1 MDSSQTQIFG
11 RAPAKALGSVPRPP
25 MRVAGAVPKPAPDP
39 KPLGLSSDQTQ
50 IFGRA
55 VHASPSAVAE
65 PEAGGILSPADF
77 PDPLPLAMPRGEIR
91 HFRVELPPA
100 ELDLHGASQPD
111 AAEWDLAPPPPSRA
125 RILAIGAV
133 GLVLLAVVSVGISR
147 WVARRKVAVPPEAVA
162 TYEKAIGLLRRDDGA
177 SRKKARGEL
186 EAALSSFLDY
196 LEARAALVVTL
207 ALQSDD
213 AQAAN
218 QHAQIASS
226 LLTRQIAQV
235 EERKSTGDWQ
245 NRANVL
251 ADQLR
256 VIHEQA
262 GPLRDQAIGLSKLAE
277 SAWSALLA
285 RATELH
291 QLENP
296 AVLRAEMVY
305 LGTRGAER
313 AASLAS
319 HYPSAGGADG
329 WDAIA
334 LGEFAANG
342 KSDPATASKARFSL
356 ARLRAT
362 DPAFLRAY
370 VLGARIEMAENRSE
384 AATTLLDAV
393 VALNPT
399 HEVARKMLVSLQ
411 AVEKSE
417 PDRVA
422 PAP

>member
-1 MDSSQTQIFG
+1 MPCNNRRFWPSPGRGAPPIDWCKLASVRISCPKCHSHYDLDDRLVPAGGAPVQCTSCKHVFIATGPAQKPAPLAPAPASPRPPPVMDSSQTQIFG

-91 HFRVELPPA
+91 HSRVELPPA

-162 TYEKAIGLLRRDDGA
+162 TYEKAIGLLRRDNGA

-186 EAALSSFLDY
+186 EAALSSFPDY

-256 VIHEQA
+256 VIHEQE

-319 HYPSAGGADG
+319 HYPSA
-329 WDAIA
+329 
-334 LGEFAANG
+334 
-342 KSDPATASKARFSL
+342 
-356 ARLRAT
+356 
-362 DPAFLRAY
+362 
-370 VLGARIEMAENRSE
+370 
-384 AATTLLDAV
+384 
-393 VALNPT
+393 
-399 HEVARKMLVSLQ
+399 
-411 AVEKSE
+411 
-417 PDRVA
+417 
-422 PAP
+422 

>member
-1 MDSSQTQIFG
+1 MPFG
-11 RAPAKALGSVPRPP
+11 ESRRS
-25 MRVAGAVPKPAPDP
+25 
-39 KPLGLSSDQTQ
+39 
-50 IFGRA
+50 
-55 VHASPSAVAE
+55 
-65 PEAGGILSPADF
+65 
-77 PDPLPLAMPRGEIR
+77 
-91 HFRVELPPA
+91 RVELPPA
-100 ELDLHGASQPD
+100 ELDLAGANEPEAD
-111 AAEWDLAPPPPSRA
+111 WYVDPPPPSRA
-125 RILAIGAV
+125 RKLAIGVV
-133 GLVLLAVVSVGISR
+133 GLVLLAVLSMGISR
-147 WVARRKVAVPPEAVA
+147 WVARRKLAVSPEAVT

-186 EAALSSFLDY
+186 EAALRSSPDY
-196 LEARAALVVTL
+196 LDARAALVVTL

-218 QHAQIASS
+218 QHAQTASS

-235 EERKSTGDWQ
+235 QERKSTGDWQ

-262 GPLRDQAIGLSKLAE
+262 GPLRDQAIALSKLAE
-277 SAWSALLA
+277 SAWNALLA

-291 QLENP
+291 QLENL
-296 AVLRAEMVY
+296 AVQRAEMIY

-313 AASLAS
+313 ADFLAS
-319 HYPSAGGADG
+319 HYLSAGGADG

-334 LGEFAANG
+334 LGELAANG
-342 KSDPATASKARFSL
+342 KLDPATATKARSSL

-393 VALNPT
+393 VALNPA
-399 HEVARKMLVSLQ
+399 HEVARKMLGSLQ
-411 AVEKSE
+411 TVEKSE

-422 PAP
+422 PTATQGR